1 MKKFLALSLSLAMAL
16 SLAACGAKEE
26 APAASAPAASAPAA
40 SAPAVEFEEQTWKFA
55 CSATENTCWADMG
68 RDFGQMVS
76 DATGGAVTVEVYAA
90 DQLTAGNQTEGI
102 QGAIDGTIELSAH
115 SNIIYA
121 NFDQRLNVV
130 SMPFLFDSYED
141 VDAKLTGEAGEAVGK
156 AVEDL
161 GLHLLGVGENGF
173 RAITN
178 SKKPIESLADMQG
191 LKLRVAG
198 CKVLNTA
205 YDLWGTNWA
214 NANWSEVYTGLQTG
228 TYDGQENPLPT
239 ADGASIQEVNKYCAN
254 WTGIYDCIFFTMNKE
269 LYDSLSPELQAIVDE
284 AGAKAAE
291 NQRNLQRAG
300 VQEVMDKWTAA
311 GVTITELS
319 DDAIAEFKA
328 ATEPMYSDPEI
339 VELLSQKLIDAFTA

>member
-16 SLAACGAKEE
+16 SLAACGAKKEE
-26 APAASAPAASAPAA
+26 APAAPAASAPAASAPAG
-40 SAPAVEFEEQTWKFA
+40 PVFEEQTWKFA

-141 VDAKLTGEAGEAVGK
+141 VDAKLTGAPGEAVGK
-156 AVEDL
+156 VVEDL

-178 SKKPIESLADMQG
+178 SKHPIESLADMQG

-254 WTGIYDCIFFTMNKE
+254 WTGVYDCIFFTMNKE

-284 AGAKAAE
+284 CGAKAAE

-319 DDAIAEFKA
+319 DEAIAEFKA

-339 VELLSQKLIDAFTA
+339 VSLLTQELIDAFTA

>member
-16 SLAACGAKEE
+16 SLAACGAKKEE
-26 APAASAPAASAPAA
+26 APAAPAASAPAASAPAG
-40 SAPAVEFEEQTWKFA
+40 PVFEEQTWKFA

-141 VDAKLTGEAGEAVGK
+141 VDAKLTGAPGEAVGK
-156 AVEDL
+156 VVEDL

-178 SKKPIESLADMQG
+178 SKKPIESLADMNG
-191 LKLRVAG
+191 LKIRVAG

-205 YDLWGTNWA
+205 YGLWGANWS

-254 WTGIYDCIFFTMNKE
+254 WTGVYDCIFFTMNKE

-284 AGAKAAE
+284 CGAKAAE

-319 DDAIAEFKA
+319 DEAIAEFKA

-339 VELLSQKLIDAFTA
+339 VSLLTQKLIDAFTA